1 MKFYKVDHQG
11 KHLLQRLNAAPP
23 PVLGDKGRLY
33 FDTVVGGPFVS
44 DGASNYEL
52 VKADGKSYN
61 IIADEATIAEE
72 AKYS

>member
-33 FDTVVGGPFVS
+33 FDTVVGGPFIS
-44 DGASNYEL
+44 DGINNIEL
-52 VKADGKSYN
+52 VKADGGSYN
-61 IIADEATIAEE
+61 IDADH